1 MNAFIWDLDG
11 TLFDSYGVIVRSLCE
26 TYAEFGVTAQPE
38 AVRRYVIRRSV
49 GSYLKTMEE
58 LTGLPAQQVSA
69 RYHEISGA
77 RAMEIPLMPHARETL
92 AAIAAAGGVSFV
104 YTHRGRT
111 TRPVLQNLGI
121 EGFFAEIV
129 TAENGFSAKPAPD
142 GVDYLVEKHGLDRA
156 HTFYVGDR
164 TLDMGCAKNANIR
177 GVLYLPEGSACE
189 PDGSESLIV
198 RDLLEVAALAEA
210 AD

>member
-11 TLFDSYGVIVRSLCE
+11 TLFNSYDMIVASLCA
-26 TYAEFGVTAQPE
+26 TYAELGVTAQPQ

-49 GSYLKTMEE
+49 GSYLRTMEE
-58 LTGLPAQQVSA
+58 LTGIPAQEASA
-69 RYHEISGA
+69 RYHAISGA
-77 RAMEIPLMPHARETL
+77 RAMEITLMPHARETL
-92 AAIAAAGGVSFV
+92 EAIARVGGVNFV

-121 EGFFAEIV
+121 EGCFAEIV
-129 TAENGFSAKPAPD
+129 TAENGFAAKPAPD
-142 GVDYLVEKHGLDRA
+142 GVDYLVEKHALDRA

-164 TLDMGCAKNANIR
+164 TLDMGCAKNANVC

-189 PDGSESLIV
+189 PNGDETRIV
-198 RDLLEVAALAEA
+198 RDLLEVAALAKTA
-210 AD
+210 G

>member
-11 TLFDSYGVIVRSLCE
+11 TLFNSYGVIVASLCK
-26 TYAEFGVTAQPE
+26 TYAEFGVRVQPI

-49 GSYLKTMEE
+49 GAYLRTMEE
-58 LTGLPAQQVSA
+58 LTGISAQEVSE

-77 RAMEIPLMPHARETL
+77 FAMEIVLMPHARETL
-92 AAIAAAGGVSFV
+92 EAIAASGGVNYV

-121 EGFFAEIV
+121 EDCFAEIV
-129 TAENGFSAKPAPD
+129 TSENGFAAKPAPD
-142 GVDYLVEKHGLDRA
+142 GVDYLVEKHALDRA

-164 TLDMGCAKNANIR
+164 TLDMGCAKNAGIC

-189 PDGSESLIV
+189 PNGDETRIV
-198 RDLLEVAALAEA
+198 HDLLEVAALAESA
-210 AD
+210 N